1 MSDSKAILINDTSTK
16 PHLGCRLVVSQIVK
30 LAASHGIQVVATSS
44 VHTDWRTQSALQDEM
59 RKADLVIVNGE
70 GTLHHSSRQA
80 KALADV
86 GPFCRSAG
94 VPSILVNSVYEEND
108 DAIARACEAFDRIYV
123 RESRSAHNARLAG
136 LKVEVVP
143 DLTLSSRAMSSYRS
157 SSRGG
162 SMVVTDNANSERNK
176 QLLEHALRR
185 RDASYL
191 NLNTCE
197 PSNPFLDK
205 SARPFAVFMPDGVAD
220 EAPAPRQPQ
229 RIGYRAFR
237 KSVFRPLMASRM
249 AMIRDTTRFR
259 PAADIL
265 TTIAEAKGLIAGRF
279 HAACLSLMAGT
290 PFASMASNTSKTRG
304 MLEDAGLSQ
313 FLAGD
318 PAAAF
323 QLATSWR
330 EQDNIAAAAYVA
342 RAERDALEMFNDI
355 ASLAR

>member
-1 MSDSKAILINDTSTK
+1 MSKAILINDTSTK

-44 VHTDWRTQSALQDEM
+44 VHTDWRKQPALQDEM

-80 KALADV
+80 KALAEV

-94 VPSILVNSVYEEND
+94 VASVLINSVYEAND
-108 DAIARACEAFDRIYV
+108 NSIARACEAFDRIYV
-123 RESRSAHNARLAG
+123 RESSSAKNATLAG
-136 LKVEVVP
+136 LNVEVVP
-143 DLTLSSRAMSSYRS
+143 DLTLSSRAMNSYRS
-157 SSRGG
+157 SSKGG
-162 SMVVTDNANSERNK
+162 SMVVTDNANSERNT

-185 RDASYL
+185 RDVSFL
-191 NLNTCE
+191 NLNTTE
-197 PSNPFLDK
+197 RSNPFLDK
-205 SARPFAVFMPDGVAD
+205 AVRPFAVFTADGFAG

-237 KSVFRPLMASRM
+237 KSIFRPLMASRM

-259 PAADIL
+259 PAPEIL
-265 TTIAEAKGLIAGRF
+265 STIAEAKGLIAGRF

-290 PFASMASNTSKTRG
+290 PFASMASNTAKTRG
-304 MLEDAGLSQ
+304 MLEDAGLSK

-323 QLATSWR
+323 QLAASWR
-330 EQDNIAAAAYVA
+330 ERDDIAATEYVG
-342 RAERDALEMFNDI
+342 RAERNALEMFSDI
-355 ASLAR
+355 ASLVR